1 MTLPIRF
8 IFSGVISSGA
18 LLGLGL
24 VFFSDLRMADV
35 LLGMQKNIC
44 SVRIARVSLLV
55 SVLVVFPSLLYVP
68 SCNGILYS
76 A

>member
-18 LLGLGL
+18 RLGLGL

-55 SVLVVFPSLLYVP
+55 SILVFPSLLYVP